1 VTMLMV
7 LFALAGVALAT
18 IGLYGVLSYLAA
30 QRTHEIGVRVALGAN
45 GGDVVRL
52 VARQAFVLVGI
63 GIAAGLALALASGR
77 LMAGLL
83 FGVNA
88 HDVASYSIV
97 VIILFVVA
105 SLAVFVPVRRTLGVS
120 PLVALRAE

>member
-1 VTMLMV
+1 MV

-18 IGLYGVLSYLAA
+18 VGLYGVLSYLAA

-45 GGDVVRL
+45 VGDVVRL
-52 VARQAFVLVGI
+52 VARQAFVLVGV
-63 GIAAGLALALASGR
+63 GVAAGLVLALMAGR
-77 LMAGLL
+77 LMSGLL

-88 HDVASYSIV
+88 HDGASYAV
-97 VIILFVVA
+97 VVVILFVVA
-105 SLAVFVPVRRTLGVS
+105 SLAVLVPVRRALRVS